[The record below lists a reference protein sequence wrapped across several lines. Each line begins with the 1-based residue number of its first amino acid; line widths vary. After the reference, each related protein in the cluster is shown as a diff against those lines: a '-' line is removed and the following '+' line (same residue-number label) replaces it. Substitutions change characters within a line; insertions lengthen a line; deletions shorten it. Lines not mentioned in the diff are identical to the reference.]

1 MAKKK
6 SKKDS
11 AKKDKK
17 KKEKKSVLAKM
28 KAGKK
33 KDKKK
38 HDKKKHD
45 KKKKALA
52 KGTRQPGL
60 PARVTGPAANPATKA
75 AANPATKTVANPAT
89 KAVAKPATKA
99 VAKPAA
105 AKSPATRKADRSTN
119 YKIKEAGIKLRAINN
134 RDDLMAFVKGE
145 KRVTVTK
152 LIAAALN
159 RLGK

>member
-1 MAKKK
+1 
-6 SKKDS
+6 
-11 AKKDKK
+11 
-17 KKEKKSVLAKM
+17 
-28 KAGKK
+28 
-33 KDKKK
+33 
-38 HDKKKHD
+38 
-45 KKKKALA
+45 
-52 KGTRQPGL
+52 
-60 PARVTGPAANPATKA
+60 VTGPAANPATKA